1 MTDLPFD
8 VSAVDYDSLSPAD
21 QREFKGLLEDLRRH
35 LERNPLNGYVPYEK
49 QIQFHAAKQRTRMF
63 IGGNRTGK
71 TTSAAADDL
80 IQVLPPELVPPHL
93 KAYKKYGHD
102 DAAKIR
108 VITPDLTDTMESVL
122 EKYREVCPAEALR
135 GGSWDKAFDKVKRN
149 LHFKRG
155 DRINFMSTEQDPN
168 KFGGQAFHRIHFDE
182 EPSGPNAWKIYRE
195 SRMRLIDYGGDM
207 VFSMTPLMETDWIED
222 KLWEQRGSDRVFGVQ
237 ASMRDNPYLSEAEI
251 EEALADLT
259 AEERQAVEHGQFVSF
274 AGKFYPEFTRELH
287 VRPPVDAGYLENMDI
302 VVGIDPGSRTGVVWV
317 AFDNDNVALVFDEF
331 FPDGM
336 VVPDIATEIKKRNEM
351 WGIEPSYVIDPA
363 SRIRTGP
370 SQEQFTTEYARHQIY
385 CGSGQNE
392 RGPGIMEIKR
402 RLQKEGLFFT
412 EDVPNVIFQMSRY
425 RRDADSGDE
434 WKAVKQTVTTR
445 FDLLDSL
452 RYSVL
457 ERTWHIPKTFRNK
470 RSNYNADPFF
480 EPPWTGPVPQDSP
493 PLGAYS

>member
-1 MTDLPFD
+1 MSVIPEM
-8 VSAVDYDSLSPAD
+8 SKERYEALSPAE

-35 LERNPLNGYVPYEK
+35 LERNPLNGYVPYPK
-49 QIQFHAAKQRTRMF
+49 QIAFHSATQRTRMF

-80 IQVLPPELVPPHL
+80 IQVLPLELCPPHL
-93 KAYKKYGHD
+93 KAYKRYGFD
-102 DAAKIR
+102 DPAKIR

-135 GGSWDKAFDKVKRN
+135 GGAWDKAFDKVKRN

-222 KLWEQRGSDRVFGVQ
+222 KLWEQRGSDRVFGIQ
-237 ASMRDNPYLSEAEI
+237 ASMRDNPYLSEEEI
-251 EEALADLT
+251 DEALADLT

-274 AGKFYPEFTRELH
+274 AGKFYPEFTREVH
-287 VRPPVDAGYLENMDI
+287 VLVATPDISEMD
-302 VVGIDPGSRTGVVWV
+302 VVVAIDPGSRTGVVWV
-317 AFDNDNVALVFDEF
+317 AFDADNTAVVFDEF

-336 VVPDIATEIKKRNEM
+336 VVPDVAAEIKKRNEM
-351 WGIEPSYVIDPA
+351 WGIEPSFVIDPA
-363 SRIRTGP
+363 ARIRTGP
-370 SQEQFTTEYARHQIY
+370 SQEQFTTEYARHGIY

-392 RGPGIMEIKR
+392 RGPGIMEVKR
-402 RLQKEGLFFT
+402 RLQKKGIFFT
-412 EDVPNVIFQMSRY
+412 EGVPNVIWQMSRY
-425 RRDADSGDE
+425 RRDPNSQDDWA
-434 WKAVKQTVTTR
+434 AVKQTQTIR
-445 FDLLDSL
+445 FDLLDAV
-452 RYSVL
+452 RYAVM
-457 ERTWHIPKTFRNK
+457 ERTWTIPKTFRK
-470 RSNYNADPFF
+470 ARSNYNTDPMF
-480 EPPWTGPVPQDSP
+480 EPPWTGPVPRDSP
-493 PLGAYS
+493 PLGAMS